1 MGPGVEDAEAPVG
14 VFQTP
19 RSRRART
26 SLMVDAARQPPLQQ
40 HGALPGWMARLGEFF
55 RGPTVTWLPS
65 PLPSP
70 SPPAPRRQEIGPGQA
85 VSTGRQALEQAA
97 GSAKSAVVRGA
108 LVNPSAST
116 PSSSELPTE
125 AIQAEVQRQL
135 GGLIDRLQYMESEN
149 QRLQDQ
155 LARVTAERTRDPECF
170 LQGGNNRVQNQ
181 EVWQGP
187 GEPREDPDQAPQP
200 RTTAWRDPPGA
211 LWGDWGPRREKQ
223 VEDEQPA
230 TAAQAKAPSA
240 SSVKDSFHESTNAML
255 DVLARSMTQL
265 QDMQAKTLQKNL
277 DDDAPENVK
286 SSVPVLPPLIAPEG
300 ISTGITLQDW
310 QAQISVAMQ
319 DLSPSSGEWWGKVMD
334 VVQRTYAK
342 WLGSTPLERIQLQ
355 PQGHLGLATGK
366 WTRVNARA
374 CTMLL
379 QSLTDT
385 VKQDLIARRVVQH
398 ATLIMFRLHT
408 VYQPGGASEKTLVLN
423 SLQSPTACETLED
436 VLVWLRS
443 WPRWIQRCQDLS
455 MQCPD
460 GTVLAKALSSATA
473 KFIVESGDAQFRTQL
488 LRSTLR
494 IDGQPS
500 LDDVKRYHQ
509 HLQAELEAVSVS
521 RTIPTTTTIPV
532 QPKVRMAANTGANDK
547 AGTSPTA
554 GATTTKQ
561 PCKYFFKQTGCRRGA
576 KCPYGHDMNALSK
589 AERSKKCLCC
599 GSEEHR
605 QRECPTKN
613 PKAPART
620 SSSSATTGTSS
631 ATTSSSTPRVNRI
644 EPEGEASPVN
654 SSPQGVVTGEPVWT
668 LESLL
673 EAASKAAS
681 AKAAANSPSLNVV
694 SLRARYPIAGQ
705 CCTFALV
712 DSGATH
718 ALRCAESDEE
728 WQGADPVIVNL
739 AGGESVALR
748 INQAGT
754 ILVPLG
760 GQGSASSASAPIVP
774 LGALVG
780 QLGYSM
786 IWSGTRCRLEG
797 RNGEVLNLRVRDG
810 CPEIA
815 ERDALRLIAMLEDKQ
830 LQELKNNTAITRRKV
845 KAAAMMMERTWF
857 DHLQSYT
864 TSSIS
869 TEALKAVEAAP
880 FFRDVPKQCLAGLA
894 EAIPELNGWEALKGL
909 EHLNRR
915 TRKRLWSSDKWL
927 VHLFAGDREKKDWA
941 HLERAG
947 YTVLELDITRGR
959 THDVLRPSTWR
970 VLEYAARK
978 GKIAAIIGGPPQG
991 TFMISRYNVNGP
1003 RPLRTNEYPYG
1014 GWVGQ
1019 SDADVFTVNRETQLV
1034 ARMIYLHA
1042 LSTAGRLA
1050 EHKEPSARREV
1061 GFLLEHPRD
1070 PRSRLP

>member
-1 MGPGVEDAEAPVG
+1 MAAVEKTFQDRVGRFRAE
-14 VFQTP
+14 
-19 RSRRART
+19 T
-26 SLMVDAARQPPLQQ
+26 SNQA
-40 HGALPGWMARLGEFF
+40 GASGN
-55 RGPTVTWLPS
+55 
-65 PLPSP
+65 
-70 SPPAPRRQEIGPGQA
+70 
-85 VSTGRQALEQAA
+85 
-97 GSAKSAVVRGA
+97 GSAEYSGTAGGEVKEDKNFLDGGFRYLRLHLQL
-108 LVNPSAST
+108 LVDRK
-116 PSSSELPTE
+116 LD
-125 AIQAEVQRQL
+125 L
-135 GGLIDRLQYMESEN
+135 DRLCP
-149 QRLQDQ
+149 LG
-155 LARVTAERTRDPECF
+155 AAAERTQVPM
-170 LQGGNNRVQNQ
+170 N
-181 EVWQGP
+181 
-187 GEPREDPDQAPQP
+187 
-200 RTTAWRDPPGA
+200 
-211 LWGDWGPRREKQ
+211 REKILIKYLIIVQ
-223 VEDEQPA
+223 LRGQGACGIVSEGLAGADI
-230 TAAQAKAPSA
+230 SGY
-240 SSVKDSFHESTNAML
+240 
-255 DVLARSMTQL
+255 ARSIPFIWRMVGES
-265 QDMQAKTLQKNL
+265 DGCGQK
-277 DDDAPENVK
+277 
-286 SSVPVLPPLIAPEG
+286 
-300 ISTGITLQDW
+300 
-310 QAQISVAMQ
+310 
-319 DLSPSSGEWWGKVMD
+319 
-334 VVQRTYAK
+334 TYAK

-355 PQGHLGLATGK
+355 PQGHLGLSTGK

-379 QSLTDT
+379 QSLTDA

-423 SLQSPTACETLED
+423 SLQSPAACETLDD

-521 RTIPTTTTIPV
+521 RTIPTTPTIPTP
-532 QPKVRMAANTGANDK
+532 PKVRMATTTGANDK
-547 AGTSPTA
+547 AGTSPTS
-554 GATTTKQ
+554 GTTTTKQ

-576 KCPYGHDMNALSK
+576 KCPYGHDMNTLSK

-613 PKAPART
+613 PKAPARA
-620 SSSSATTGTSS
+620 SSSSATTGNSS
-631 ATTSSSTPRVNRI
+631 ATTSSTTPRVNRM

-654 SSPQGVVTGEPVWT
+654 SSPQGVITGEPVWT

-673 EAASKAAS
+673 EAASKVAS
-681 AKAAANSPSLNVV
+681 AKAAASSPSLNVV
-694 SLRARYPIAGQ
+694 SLRAHYPIAGQ

-712 DSGATH
+712 DSGAKH
-718 ALRCAESDEE
+718 ALRRAESEEE
-728 WQGADPVIVNL
+728 WQCADPVIVNL

-754 ILVPLG
+754 ILVPLVG
-760 GQGSASSASAPIVP
+760 PASSASAPIVP

-786 IWSGTRCRLEG
+786 MWSGTRCRLEG

-830 LQELKNNTAITRRKV
+830 LQELKNNTAITKRKV

-894 EAIPELNGWEALKGL
+894 EAAYQEAVVEFGQVVGAFV
-909 EHLNRR
+909 RR
-915 TRKRLWSSDKWL
+915 
-927 VHLFAGDREKKDWA
+927 GERE
-941 HLERAG
+941 E
-947 YTVLELDITRGR
+947 
-959 THDVLRPSTWR
+959 
-970 VLEYAARK
+970 
-978 GKIAAIIGGPPQG
+978 GPPQG

-1014 GWVGQ
+1014 GAIGV
-1019 SDADVFTVNRETQLV
+1019 S
-1034 ARMIYLHA
+1034 
-1042 LSTAGRLA
+1042 
-1050 EHKEPSARREV
+1050 
-1061 GFLLEHPRD
+1061 
-1070 PRSRLP
+1070 